1 MFWSPR
7 RPFSTWRNQNASPR
21 QIQPQLV
28 GASAFFSCYFSLEE
42 TTDRRDT
49 LTPKNLMTA
58 AHPSALLTPEV
69 AVVGRHH
76 QQLGVGVLDDVPPV
90 DGVGVAQELV
100 LVDVNSPVQD
110 LCVERKNKRT
120 GSRGGG

>member
-1 MFWSPR
+1 MEDLQF
-7 RPFSTWRNQNASPR
+7 
-21 QIQPQLV
+21 
-28 GASAFFSCYFSLEE
+28 E
-42 TTDRRDT
+42 TANRRDT
-49 LTPKNLMTA
+49 LIPQNLTTA

-69 AVVGRHH
+69 AVVGRHD

-110 LCVERKNKRT
+110 LCVEKKNKRRRR
-120 GSRGGG
+120 RGGGG